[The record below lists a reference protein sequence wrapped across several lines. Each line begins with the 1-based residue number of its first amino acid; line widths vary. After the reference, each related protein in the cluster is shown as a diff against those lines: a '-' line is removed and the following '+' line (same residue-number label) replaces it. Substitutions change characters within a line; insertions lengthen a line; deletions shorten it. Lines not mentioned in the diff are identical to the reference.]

1 MTSSFEQ
8 LISFAL
14 KERLGYILEEC
25 QNRARW
31 CVEPFF
37 WDVGISCTA
46 RIFKQ
51 YISCKVRALYRG
63 WVFLVFLVF
72 VCIVFFLFKLY
83 PLLWGFCIVAH
94 LKTKSVIYNFNS
106 HWFIPSVFPSS
117 SHTHV
122 CPHLLAEFTK
132 SLTEQKDGKWYLY
145 CTIYQLCCF
154 LIQISF

>member
-1 MTSSFEQ
+1 M
-8 LISFAL
+8 
-14 KERLGYILEEC
+14 G
-25 QNRARW
+25 
-31 CVEPFF
+31 
-37 WDVGISCTA
+37 
-46 RIFKQ
+46 
-51 YISCKVRALYRG
+51 
-63 WVFLVFLVF
+63 FLVF

-106 HWFIPSVFPSS
+106 HWFIPGVFPSFYYLFYFIS

-132 SLTEQKDGKWYLY
+132 SLTEQEDGKWYLY

-154 LIQISF
+154 FFNSNLFLTCFSNIFPQPPQSSAN